1 MYLLLILCSELSI
14 GYLSI
19 GYLPVCYDQFL
30 CLSSHAFRHK
40 CEFERDIRF
49 LAPERDL
56 GGIGEEI
63 GSPEITRLPKLH
75 T

>member
-1 MYLLLILCSELSI
+1 MYLLLILCSELP
-14 GYLSI
+14 I

-40 CEFERDIRF
+40 REFERDIRF
-49 LAPERDL
+49 LASERDL

-63 GSPEITRLPKLH
+63 GSPEQGCQNCRH
-75 T
+75 D